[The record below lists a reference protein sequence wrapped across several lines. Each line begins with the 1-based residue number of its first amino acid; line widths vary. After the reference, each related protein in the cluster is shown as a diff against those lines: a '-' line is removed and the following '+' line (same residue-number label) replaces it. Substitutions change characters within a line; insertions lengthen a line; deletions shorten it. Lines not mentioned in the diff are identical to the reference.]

1 MATLL
6 TVNKV
11 MFTQT
16 KLDLTSNLTN
26 TNKISLNQPVQLN
39 SILRIRHNHF
49 LSKVKVPTR

>member
-39 SILRIRHNHF
+39 SILRIRNNHF